1 MTLQIFILLAGLLL
15 ILFGANWLVDG
26 SSSIAKRF
34 GISEFVIG
42 LTIVGIGTSTPEM
55 VVSFLS
61 SLQGKA
67 DMAIGNIVGS
77 NIFNTM
83 MILGVTALITPLV
96 ITKSNLKKDIPL
108 NIIVTI
114 ILIVLGMNFTLFGK
128 GQDQLSRID
137 GAILLAIFIWYLWSS
152 FKSDTPDEDEGE
164 GIKEYSIL
172 MSVVLIIGG
181 LAALIFGGRLFVNSA
196 TELAKMFG
204 VSDKFIAITVMAA
217 GTSMPELATC
227 IVAALKG
234 RGQLAL
240 GNIHLNIGTP
250 LTSEE
255 IAEAALCDKNDRYQ
269 LIRHAVDRR
278 VIDGYR
284 LWKNN
289 YIAYDLLNQSYKYSH
304 MYEPADVE
312 QFIAYMQKQLDTV
325 EPEINREDLRRIFL
339 DIYANPVVT
348 KELLEKEKVT
358 GSILL

>member
-1 MTLQIFILLAGLLL
+1 MTIQILILLAGLLL

-61 SLQGKA
+61 SFQGKA

-77 NIFNTM
+77 NIFNTLL
-83 MILGVTALITPLV
+83 ILGVTALIAPLA
-96 ITKSNLKKDIPL
+96 ITKSNLKRDIPL
-108 NIIVTI
+108 NIVVTI
-114 ILIVLGMNFTLFGK
+114 LLIVLGMNFTIFGK
-128 GQDQLSRID
+128 GQDQLCRLD
-137 GAILLAIFIWYLWSS
+137 GAILLAVFVWYLWKS
-152 FKSDTPDEDEGE
+152 FKSDDAGSEEEGE
-164 GIKEYSIL
+164 GIKEYRIGISIGL
-172 MSVVLIIGG
+172 VVFG

-240 GNIHLNIGTP
+240 GNILGSNISNILLILGGA
-250 LTSEE
+250 S
-255 IAEAALCDKNDRYQ
+255 
-269 LIRHAVDRR
+269 LIRPLSFSGMTSVDLNMILISALFIF
-278 VIDGYR
+278 VS
-284 LWKNN
+284 
-289 YIAYDLLNQSYKYSH
+289 AYTFK
-304 MYEPADVE
+304 
-312 QFIAYMQKQLDTV
+312 KGKLDWIEGT
-325 EPEINREDLRRIFL
+325 
-339 DIYANPVVT
+339 
-348 KELLEKEKVT
+348 
-358 GSILL
+358 ILLLMEAGYMWYLIANL

>member
-1 MTLQIFILLAGLLL
+1 MVLQIFILLAGLLL

-61 SLQGKA
+61 SFQGKA

-83 MILGVTALITPLV
+83 MILGVTALIAPLA

-108 NIIVTI
+108 NIIVTLLLI
-114 ILIVLGMNFTLFGK
+114 ILGMNFTLFGK
-128 GQDQLSRID
+128 GEDQLSRLD
-137 GAILLAIFIWYLWSS
+137 GVILLGVFAWYIWSS
-152 FKSDTPDEDEGE
+152 FRSDNADPEEDGD
-164 GIKEYSIL
+164 GIKEYKIGI
-172 MSVVLIIGG
+172 SVLLIVAGLAGLII
-181 LAALIFGGRLFVNSA
+181 GGRLFVNSA

-227 IVAALKG
+227 VVAALKG

-240 GNIHLNIGTP
+240 GNVLGSNISNILLILGG
-250 LTSEE
+250 
-255 IAEAALCDKNDRYQ
+255 AALINPLSFSGMTYVD
-269 LIRHAVDRR
+269 LGAVLLSALF
-278 VIDGYR
+278 ILGS
-284 LWKNN
+284 
-289 YIAYDLLNQSYKYSH
+289 AYLFKK
-304 MYEPADVE
+304 
-312 QFIAYMQKQLDTV
+312 KQLDRF
-325 EPEINREDLRRIFL
+325 EG
-339 DIYANPVVT
+339 A
-348 KELLEKEKVT
+348 
-358 GSILL
+358 ILLLMEAGYMWYLIANL

>member
-1 MTLQIFILLAGLLL
+1 MVLQIFILLAGLLL

-61 SLQGKA
+61 SFQGKA

-83 MILGVTALITPLV
+83 MILGVTALIAPLA

-108 NIIVTI
+108 NIIVTLLLI
-114 ILIVLGMNFTLFGK
+114 ILGMNFTLFGK
-128 GQDQLSRID
+128 GEDQLSRLD
-137 GAILLAIFIWYLWSS
+137 GVILLGVFAWYIWSS
-152 FKSDTPDEDEGE
+152 FRSDNADPEEDGD
-164 GIKEYSIL
+164 GIKEYKTGI
-172 MSVVLIIGG
+172 SVLLIVAGLAGLII
-181 LAALIFGGRLFVNSA
+181 GGRLFVNSA

-227 IVAALKG
+227 VVAALKG

-240 GNIHLNIGTP
+240 GNVLGSNISNILLILGG
-250 LTSEE
+250 
-255 IAEAALCDKNDRYQ
+255 AALINPLSFSGMTYVD
-269 LIRHAVDRR
+269 LGAVLLSALF
-278 VIDGYR
+278 ILGS
-284 LWKNN
+284 
-289 YIAYDLLNQSYKYSH
+289 AYLFKK
-304 MYEPADVE
+304 
-312 QFIAYMQKQLDTV
+312 KQLDRFEGV
-325 EPEINREDLRRIFL
+325 
-339 DIYANPVVT
+339 
-348 KELLEKEKVT
+348 
-358 GSILL
+358 ILLLMEAAYMWYLIANL